1 MRKLVKWARTKKLD
15 RLYGDVLDHNHPM
28 LQLAQS
34 LNFKRMRED
43 DTPGLVRMVLDLN
56 ES

>member
-1 MRKLVKWARTKKLD
+1 
-15 RLYGDVLDHNHPM
+15 M

-34 LNFKRMRED
+34 LNFKRQRED

-56 ES
+56 EP

>member
-1 MRKLVKWARTKKLD
+1 MRKLVKWAKTKKLD

-34 LNFKRMRED
+34 LGFKRVREHD
-43 DTPGLVRMVLDLN
+43 APGLVRVVLDLN
-56 ES
+56 E